1 MTNSPGTHKGGCH
14 CGNVRYSVEIARF
27 EPVISCNCS
36 ICQKRGSLL
45 TFVPADRFTLEKGEG
60 ALTEYL
66 FNKHVIHHKFCSTC
80 GILSFANG
88 KGPDGRAMVAI
99 NVRCLDDIDLK
110 ALEIIEFD
118 GRSA

>member
-1 MTNSPGTHKGGCH
+1 VTNSPGPHKGGCH
-14 CGNVRYSVEIARF
+14 CGNVRYSVEIAAF

-36 ICQKRGSLL
+36 MCQKRGSLL
-45 TFVPADRFTLEKGEG
+45 TFVPADSFTLEKGAD

-80 GILSFANG
+80 GILPFAEG
-88 KGPDGRAMVAI
+88 KGPDGKAMVAI

-110 ALEIIEFD
+110 SLNVTEFD
-118 GRSA
+118 GRNA